1 MKKLFYNFVLIL
13 MMAFPFLCY
22 AQDNTIINQQNVSIS
37 PREYQN
43 LLSLGFTDL
52 EIAIMDKEMFEKNK
66 NLSGQVMSNIV
77 IDNTDSRSLIFPQSD
92 GYTETGG
99 KKMTTT
105 IISISNYYRYKVTVE
120 WKKMPYIRS
129 YDIIGIG
136 KNNNVALSDSVVFT
150 QNYCYK
156 NGNCTS
162 SNIYYPYNDI
172 FGSGVY
178 FPLTKEKN
186 LSTLVIT
193 FFYNIKKVDNSTIT
207 KLDAYGDYKHAT
219 KNISSTNANK
229 FSVRK
234 DLGIELEQSI
244 LNYYDSISIA
254 HATWTGSW

>member
-13 MMAFPFLCY
+13 VMVFPFLCY
-22 AQDNTIINQQNVSIS
+22 AKDGTIINQQNVSIS

-52 EIAIMDKEMFEKNK
+52 EIAIMDKDTFEKNK
-66 NLSGQVMSNIV
+66 DLSGQIVSNV
-77 IDNTDSRSLIFPQSD
+77 VVDNTNSHFLICSQSD
-92 GYTETGG
+92 GYTETGE

-105 IISISNYYRYKVTVE
+105 IISISNYFRYKVTVE
-120 WKKMPYIRS
+120 WKKMPYVRS

-156 NGNCTS
+156 NGNCAS
-162 SNIYYPYNDI
+162 SNIYYPYNDT

-193 FFYNIKKVDNSTIT
+193 FFIT
-207 KLDAYGDYKHAT
+207 LKRR
-219 KNISSTNANK
+219 II
-229 FSVRK
+229 V
-234 DLGIELEQSI
+234 Q
-244 LNYYDSISIA
+244 
-254 HATWTGSW
+254 